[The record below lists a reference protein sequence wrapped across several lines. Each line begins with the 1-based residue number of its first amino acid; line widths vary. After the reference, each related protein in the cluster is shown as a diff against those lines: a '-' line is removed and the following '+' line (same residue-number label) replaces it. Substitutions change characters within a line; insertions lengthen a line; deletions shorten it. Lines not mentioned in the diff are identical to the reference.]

1 MAYVIDP
8 SLALV
13 FVERRDF
20 AKDRDQNE
28 RYRKLE
34 TIENGWIARV
44 AIWWMFITS
53 MTFTNFFMIK

>member
-1 MAYVIDP
+1 MANVIDP

-28 RYRKLE
+28 RYGKLE

-44 AIWWMFITS
+44 AIWWMFIIS